1 MPRGF
6 NARLG
11 LNDSLLLPVP
21 DAPIQDL
28 RLRAGGLALA
38 ARRHRSRALAEMS
51 KPKKLANATNDIFAT
66 RTRLRRKAR
75 GAVAAARP
83 SGGSRAH
90 ASDIA
95 AMRPAAAPARA
106 AAVSAPGTG
115 HGGRI
120 PATSRAS
127 ATSRVGRR
135 PRRDVPVARV
145 PRRRPA
151 TAAAAVPRD
160 DASEVT
166 EPIPWADRRDVD
178 APGALPNANERGD
191 ATLEDAAFFVG
202 WRVVHVRTGEDIGE
216 VREALG
222 MASGEVVAQLGH
234 SDEEDDDD
242 DDGWTVEVDPFSDG
256 HDDYYD
262 DDGHLDEDEEDG
274 FEVIYEDAS
283 ASASYEYDGDEYDG
297 DEYDGDEDGDEDD
310 EYDGDEDDEQYA
322 GEPSAPAGPPPMS
335 LVLRVRGHR
344 DVAGAGGVT
353 NKEPITHLIPLAR
366 AIFPRWNPDTRT
378 LAADP
383 PFGLLDLG
391 ARQSKIRGLRR
402 DLQPYCSRVAKGEQG
417 MPKKTALARAGR
429 EDLIERIDELGG
441 WYEAAA
447 QLGLRSNRKPNGYWE
462 NLDFLRDELL
472 QLIYA
477 FWFQEE
483 DEDTGERMWYNDIS
497 GALTYEE
504 PDVASGG
511 GLDTPVMPS
520 ISDIQEAKRYD
531 LQHAIIFHGG
541 FIEVAEQLGW
551 MQKRYGENRH
561 LLSFARYAEEM
572 RDFIEE
578 MGEDA
583 IPRGRLPTLRMML
596 DEDREDLVNAARW
609 HGGMWEIARRMRM
622 QPYAASALSRLPDAA
637 RAIREFALEEQGL
650 EAGDA
655 GPLMPSHE
663 FIVSRGRH
671 DLGRAYYLHGRTR
684 LADAAGL
691 ELRTRRYTYEECR
704 RFMRVEVK
712 PRVRNSTAFR
722 RWRESGSRPRLVPAD
737 PAKYYGE
744 TGEWVDWAHFLG
756 VRVKPGD
763 PEARIRATPFL
774 EYEDA
779 KRRVRAARELET
791 SKKSSSKASGSLGTD
806 DDAFDVPTTSSE
818 YRRWRG
824 KPPCLPRFPEGV
836 YGRRGE
842 WRGWDDF
849 LGRDD
854 TAVRETDETDDTAV
868 RRDGSTGQSTRESAR
883 RRRRRARHASYQ
895 DARAAMHALARSGEA
910 PRTSKQFQLWR
921 LRPSEI
927 PPNPRATYLRTGE
940 WAGWDDFLGR
950 EVGEVLARGVV
961 SSRGDGART

>member
-1 MPRGF
+1 
-6 NARLG
+6 
-11 LNDSLLLPVP
+11 
-21 DAPIQDL
+21 
-28 RLRAGGLALA
+28 
-38 ARRHRSRALAEMS
+38 
-51 KPKKLANATNDIFAT
+51 
-66 RTRLRRKAR
+66 
-75 GAVAAARP
+75 
-83 SGGSRAH
+83 
-90 ASDIA
+90 
-95 AMRPAAAPARA
+95 MRPAAAPARA
-106 AAVSAPGTG
+106 AAASAPGTG

-127 ATSRVGRR
+127 ATSRAHPSVGRR
-135 PRRDVPVARV
+135 PRRDVPVARI

-151 TAAAAVPRD
+151 TAAAAAPHD

-178 APGALPNANERGD
+178 APRALPNANERGD

-234 SDEEDDDD
+234 SDDEDEDD

-262 DDGHLDEDEEDG
+262 DDDGDLDEDEEDG

-283 ASASYEYDGDEYDG
+283 ASASYEYDGDEDE
-297 DEYDGDEDGDEDD
+297 DEYDDEDGDDAT
-310 EYDGDEDDEQYA
+310 YDGDEDDETYA
-322 GEPSAPAGPPPMS
+322 EEPSTPTGPPPMS

-366 AIFPRWNPDTRT
+366 AIFPRWNRETRT

-511 GLDTPVMPS
+511 GLDVPVMPS

-609 HGGMWEIARRMRM
+609 HGGMWEIAGRMRM
-622 QPYAASALSRLPDAA
+622 QPYAASPLSMLPDAA

-655 GPLMPSHE
+655 GPL
-663 FIVSRGRH
+663 
-671 DLGRAYYLHGRTR
+671 D
-684 LADAAGL
+684 
-691 ELRTRRYTYEECR
+691 
-704 RFMRVEVK
+704 
-712 PRVRNSTAFR
+712 
-722 RWRESGSRPRLVPAD
+722 
-737 PAKYYGE
+737 
-744 TGEWVDWAHFLG
+744 
-756 VRVKPGD
+756 
-763 PEARIRATPFL
+763 
-774 EYEDA
+774 
-779 KRRVRAARELET
+779 
-791 SKKSSSKASGSLGTD
+791 
-806 DDAFDVPTTSSE
+806 
-818 YRRWRG
+818 
-824 KPPCLPRFPEGV
+824 
-836 YGRRGE
+836 
-842 WRGWDDF
+842 
-849 LGRDD
+849 
-854 TAVRETDETDDTAV
+854 
-868 RRDGSTGQSTRESAR
+868 
-883 RRRRRARHASYQ
+883 
-895 DARAAMHALARSGEA
+895 ALARVHRLPGS
-910 PRTSKQFQLWR
+910 PR
-921 LRPSEI
+921 
-927 PPNPRATYLRTGE
+927 PR
-940 WAGWDDFLGR
+940 
-950 EVGEVLARGVV
+950 
-961 SSRGDGART
+961 

>member
-1 MPRGF
+1 M
-6 NARLG
+6 
-11 LNDSLLLPVP
+11 VP
-21 DAPIQDL
+21 
-28 RLRAGGLALA
+28 
-38 ARRHRSRALAEMS
+38 
-51 KPKKLANATNDIFAT
+51 
-66 RTRLRRKAR
+66 
-75 GAVAAARP
+75 
-83 SGGSRAH
+83 
-90 ASDIA
+90 
-95 AMRPAAAPARA
+95 
-106 AAVSAPGTG
+106 
-115 HGGRI
+115 
-120 PATSRAS
+120 
-127 ATSRVGRR
+127 
-135 PRRDVPVARV
+135 
-145 PRRRPA
+145 
-151 TAAAAVPRD
+151 
-160 DASEVT
+160 

-178 APGALPNANERGD
+178 APRALPNEREVRGD

-234 SDEEDDDD
+234 SDDEDDDD

-262 DDGHLDEDEEDG
+262 DDGDLDEDEEDG

-283 ASASYEYDGDEYDG
+283 ASASYEYDGDDDDATYDG
-297 DEYDGDEDGDEDD
+297 DEDEYDGDED
-310 EYDGDEDDEQYA
+310 EYDGDEDDETYA
-322 GEPSAPAGPPPMS
+322 EEPSTPAGPPPMS

-366 AIFPRWNPDTRT
+366 AIFPRWNPDART

-511 GLDTPVMPS
+511 GLDVPVMPS

-622 QPYAASALSRLPDAA
+622 QPYAASPLSMLPDAA

-655 GPLMPSHE
+655 GPLMPSRE

-779 KRRVRAARELET
+779 KRRVRAMRESSIRTARES
-791 SKKSSSKASGSLGTD
+791 SKKSSSSSALIG
-806 DDAFDVPTTSSE
+806 DDAFDVPMTSSE

-824 KPPCLPRFPEGV
+824 KPPSLPRFPEGV

-849 LGRDD
+849 LGRDV
-854 TAVRETDETDDTAV
+854 AADETDDTAV
-868 RRDGSTGQSTRESAR
+868 REGSTRQSTRESVR
-883 RRRRRARHASYQ
+883 RRRRRARHASYR

-921 LRPSEI
+921 GRPREI

-961 SSRGDGART
+961 SSRGGGART